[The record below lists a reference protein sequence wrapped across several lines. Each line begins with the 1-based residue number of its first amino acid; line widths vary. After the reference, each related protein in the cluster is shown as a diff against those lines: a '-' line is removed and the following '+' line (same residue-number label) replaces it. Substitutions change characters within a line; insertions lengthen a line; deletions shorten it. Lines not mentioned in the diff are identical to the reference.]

1 MKYPDANLLCVRRT
15 FSSLQDSCYADLM
28 WAADKLGVS
37 SLFRGTINPLKITY
51 QPTGQ
56 VILFR
61 GMDKAEKLA
70 SITVPKGYLC
80 WVWFEEFFQIT
91 NEGEFDKLAMSIR
104 GYIPPETGLF
114 KQITCT
120 FNPWSEHCWIKKRFF
135 DRESPNVF
143 TDTTTYKDN
152 EFLDAID
159 IERYEQMYIDSPRRA
174 RIVCDGDWGISEGLI
189 YEILENNPN
198 AKTSFGLD
206 FGYSISYNA
215 FICIAVDMAARKM
228 WIFDEM
234 YDRGMSNI
242 ELAKRISRMGYNKEM
257 IFADCAEPKSIYEL
271 QAGLIEEELDDEGNP
286 SYTTWALPGI
296 RPAMKGNDSV
306 MNGIQRLQSFR
317 IIVHPSCQN
326 TIVELS
332 NYAYDQDKDG
342 KYIDKP
348 IKEFDHLCLTGDTLI
363 ITKNGDIPLKDI
375 KVGDEVMTNTGW
387 RKVTDHRL
395 TEKNAQVY
403 AVYTDSGK
411 MIRGTYN
418 HKLYTPNG
426 KVMIGELSVGDN
438 LIAPDCTLTISKIVQ
453 WPTKE
458 DVYNITVDEVHNYFA
473 NGILSANCDAM
484 RYASEKFFIRAHG
497 AVAEAKGMDKIQP
510 VGRRSKRVVSA

>member
-1 MKYPDANLLCVRRT
+1 MIGMGDELRLSKIVGRGYSRFWNCRTFYRLVKGSKGSKKSKTAALWYIYHMMKYPDANTLCIRRT
-15 FSSLQDSCYADLM
+15 FSSLQDSCAADLM
-28 WAADKLGVS
+28 WAANQLGVYD
-37 SLFRGTINPLKITY
+37 LWRMTVNPLKITY
-51 QPTGQ
+51 LPTGQ

-61 GMDKAEKLA
+61 GMDDAQKLA
-70 SITVPKGYLC
+70 SINVPKGYLC

-91 NEGEFDKLAMSIR
+91 NEEEFDKLAMSIR

-120 FNPWSEHCWIKKRFF
+120 FNPWSEHSWIKKRFF
-135 DRESPNVF
+135 DKPSPNVF

-152 EFLDAID
+152 EFLDQVD

-174 RIVCDGDWGISEGLI
+174 RIICDGDWGIAEGLI
-189 YEILENNPN
+189 YENWEVADFDIYKVLENNPN

-215 FICIAVDMAARKM
+215 FICIAVDMAARKL
-228 WIFDEM
+228 WVFDEM

-242 ELAKRISRMGYNKEM
+242 DLAKKLTRMGYGKEM

-271 QAGLIEEELDDEGNP
+271 QAGLIEEEIDDDGNP
-286 SYTTWALPGI
+286 VYTTWGLPGI

-348 IKEFDHLCLTGDTLI
+348 IKEFDHL
-363 ITKNGDIPLKDI
+363 
-375 KVGDEVMTNTGW
+375 M
-387 RKVTDHRL
+387 
-395 TEKNAQVY
+395 
-403 AVYTDSGK
+403 DS
-411 MIRGTYN
+411 
-418 HKLYTPNG
+418 
-426 KVMIGELSVGDN
+426 
-438 LIAPDCTLTISKIVQ
+438 
-453 WPTKE
+453 
-458 DVYNITVDEVHNYFA
+458 
-473 NGILSANCDAM
+473 M

-497 AVAEAKGMDKIQP
+497 AVAEAKGMDNMRP
-510 VGRRSKRVVSA
+510 VGSRRSKRVVSA